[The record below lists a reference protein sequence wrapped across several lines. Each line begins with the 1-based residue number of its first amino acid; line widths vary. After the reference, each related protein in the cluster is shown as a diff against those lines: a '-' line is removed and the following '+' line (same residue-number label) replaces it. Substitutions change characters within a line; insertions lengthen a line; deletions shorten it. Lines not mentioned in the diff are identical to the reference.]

1 LPSHKLKRILFR
13 KELRNLFSEKALWI
27 MLVILSLLTG
37 YSFIQAVDLFSQA
50 SRTALQYPEMARG
63 MTPLDGVFIPSF
75 GALYLVTTLLFPFVA
90 IQLISSEKRSGSL
103 KLLVQSRLTLNKII
117 FVKVTT
123 LAMGWLLVLTPSV
136 SAIVIWIMLGGHAHL
151 PAVLNLVTGYTLYAL
166 IITSI
171 AFLATALTSSTA
183 TAAIL
188 TLTFTLGSW
197 VLDFAAGT
205 QGWLHNISALSLT
218 SLLREFEH
226 GLFSLST
233 AVQAAL
239 SIFVLLLLSVIWLNP
254 GVATWTRLR
263 RSLLVVL
270 SWVLLSV
277 PVSTI
282 NIYRDTTENR
292 RNSFSTKDE
301 SALKQMDAGLTVT
314 IYLSREDS
322 RRHDFERNI
331 LSKLQR
337 TVPCLEAVFPFDSTS
352 SLPGTS
358 DHDRYGLIE
367 YDYNGNHEESWSNS
381 PREVLPILHALAGQT
396 VTHSDEQRYPGY
408 PLVTDAD
415 PYRIWF
421 YLILPLIF
429 LALWWRSSIFQPKK
443 QIEIE
448 Q

>member
-1 LPSHKLKRILFR
+1 MPSHELKRILFR
-13 KELRNLFSEKALWI
+13 KELRNLFSQKALWI
-27 MLVILSLLTG
+27 TLVILSLLTG

-50 SRTALQYPEMARG
+50 SRTALQYQEMARG

-90 IQLISSEKRSGSL
+90 IQLVSSEKQSGSL
-103 KLLVQSRLTLNKII
+103 KLLVQSRLTLNKIVL
-117 FVKVTT
+117 VKAMA
-123 LAMGWLLVLTPSV
+123 LGMGWLLVLTPSV
-136 SAIVIWIMLGGHAHL
+136 SAIVIWIMLGGHAYL
-151 PAVLNLVTGYTLYAL
+151 PAVLNLVLGYTLYAL

-171 AFLATALTSSTA
+171 AFLAAALTSSTA

-233 AVQAAL
+233 TFQM
-239 SIFVLLLLSVIWLNP
+239 VLAILGFLLLSVIWLNH
-254 GVATWTRLR
+254 GVATWTRLK
-263 RSLLVVL
+263 RSLPVVL
-270 SWVLLSV
+270 SWILLSV

-292 RNSFSTKDE
+292 RNSFSIEDE
-301 SALKQMDAGLTVT
+301 SALKQMDDGLTVT

-322 RRHDFERNI
+322 RRYDYERNI
-331 LSKLQR
+331 LSKLKR
-337 TVPCLEAVFPFDSTS
+337 TVPGVEALFPYDSNSS
-352 SLPGTS
+352 SLPGTA
-358 DHDRYGLIE
+358 DDDRYGLIE

-381 PREVLPILHALAGQT
+381 PREVLPILHSLAGQT
-396 VTHSDEQRYPGY
+396 VTRVEEHQYPGY
-408 PLVTDAD
+408 PLVTDAGS
-415 PYRIWF
+415 YRIWF
-421 YLILPLIF
+421 YLVLPLAF
-429 LALWWRSSIFQPKK
+429 LVLWWRLNTFQQKHK
-443 QIEIE
+443 LK
-448 Q
+448 